1 MIRVL
6 TTTRRRLLLGTATL
20 PLWAALAACGES
32 EPKPSFTGTDITGA
46 NYGRDFALSDPDG
59 KRRTL
64 ADFKGKVVM
73 IFFGFTQCPDIC
85 PTALTRAAEVKQQLG
100 AAGNDLQV
108 IFVTVDPERDTPEV
122 MRAYTAAFD
131 PSFLGLRGDL
141 AQTEATAKEFKVFY
155 EKVPTR
161 TSYTMDHSAFTY
173 LIDRKGRMR
182 VVMRYAQSASEFT
195 ADVRAL
201 LAAG

>member
-1 MIRVL
+1 MTRVL

-20 PLWAALAACGES
+20 PLWAALVACGES

-100 AAGNDLQV
+100 AAGDDLQV

>member
-1 MIRVL
+1 MTRVL
-6 TTTRRRLLLGTATL
+6 TTTRRRLLLGTASL

-32 EPKPSFTGTDITGA
+32 ESKPSFTGTDITGA

-100 AAGNDLQV
+100 AAGDDLQV

>member
-1 MIRVL
+1 MTRVL
-6 TTTRRRLLLGTATL
+6 TTTRRRLLLGTASL

-32 EPKPSFTGTDITGA
+32 GPKPSFTGTDITGA
-46 NYGRDFALSDPDG
+46 NYGRDFALADPDG

-100 AAGNDLQV
+100 AAGDELQV

-173 LIDRKGRMR
+173 LIDRQGRMR
-182 VVMRYAQSASEFT
+182 VAMRYAQSASEFT
-195 ADVRAL
+195 ADVRTL

>member
-1 MIRVL
+1 
-6 TTTRRRLLLGTATL
+6 
-20 PLWAALAACGES
+20 
-32 EPKPSFTGTDITGA
+32 
-46 NYGRDFALSDPDG
+46 
-59 KRRTL
+59 
-64 ADFKGKVVM
+64 
-73 IFFGFTQCPDIC
+73 
-85 PTALTRAAEVKQQLG
+85 
-100 AAGNDLQV
+100 
-108 IFVTVDPERDTPEV
+108 
-122 MRAYTAAFD
+122 
-131 PSFLGLRGDL
+131 
-141 AQTEATAKEFKVFY
+141 VFY

>member
-1 MIRVL
+1 
-6 TTTRRRLLLGTATL
+6 
-20 PLWAALAACGES
+20 
-32 EPKPSFTGTDITGA
+32 
-46 NYGRDFALSDPDG
+46 
-59 KRRTL
+59 
-64 ADFKGKVVM
+64 M

-100 AAGNDLQV
+100 AAGDDLQV
-108 IFVTVDPERDTPEV
+108 IFVTIDPERDTPEV